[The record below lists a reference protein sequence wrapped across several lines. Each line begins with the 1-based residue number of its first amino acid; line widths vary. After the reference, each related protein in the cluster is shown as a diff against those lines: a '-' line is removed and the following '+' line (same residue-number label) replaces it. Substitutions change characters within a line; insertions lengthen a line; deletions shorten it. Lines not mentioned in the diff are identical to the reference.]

1 MFKKHFTFQKLNGIS
16 PYIWTIFFILP
27 FYFIMQSSSTL
38 VIVVGI
44 ILTLLFFA
52 VYRFAFVSKGWDVYL
67 WAFILIGIST
77 ASIMMFSYIY
87 FAFFYRIFYREH

>member
-1 MFKKHFTFQKLNGIS
+1 MDNIFHPSLLLYHAIIIYTCYRRRHHFDA
-16 PYIWTIFFILP
+16 FI
-27 FYFIMQSSSTL
+27 
-38 VIVVGI
+38 
-44 ILTLLFFA
+44 FA

-87 FAFFYRIFYREH
+87 FAFYRIFYREH